1 MEPSDVNPAQQQ
13 QRSKLFRYRPLCACV
28 YNTRNAS
35 SIIAWTAAGT
45 RFPKLFPS
53 DSKQGGRQDGSK
65 SSLRPSSL
73 YGPSFNI
80 IHILLLAVHSLCA
93 VIYRAGCHYYQFRH
107 LPDPISSLSLSSFI
121 DLHNISE
128 LCRRT
133 VGCNEPIIKAVP
145 PTIEHDRAVYPS
157 ARVDER
163 RFSFISSV

>member
-1 MEPSDVNPAQQQ
+1 MQLYTEPAAIIINSAI
-13 QRSKLFRYRPLCACV
+13 YR
-28 YNTRNAS
+28 
-35 SIIAWTAAGT
+35 IQ
-45 RFPKLFPS
+45 FP
-53 DSKQGGRQDGSK
+53 
-65 SSLRPSSL
+65 
-73 YGPSFNI
+73 
-80 IHILLLAVHSLCA
+80 HSLS
-93 VIYRAGCHYYQFRH
+93 I
-107 LPDPISSLSLSSFI
+107 SSFI